1 MLMKK
6 IFIVC
11 ALWLVNAAAS
21 AQSLPGAMKLPD
33 FVQPT
38 PEVSALLKADNLSVN
53 YATGSPNISIPIG
66 SLSVNGI
73 NLPITLSYNSTGVKV
88 DEYSSMVG
96 NGWTCSSGGVV
107 SRTIFDKPD
116 EVRESSS
123 DPTNMSNPDFTSQN
137 AALLNFL
144 ENTPDAESDIFS
156 FSFLNYSGKF
166 IIDSLRTGVI
176 PMSNYNV
183 KISLIN
189 NDFRNGFQ
197 MITED
202 GAIYRFE
209 DAEISK
215 NRSPQGSNC
224 PRNYESY
231 DRKTSWYLT
240 KITSPNK
247 RSYINF
253 TYTTQD
259 ITYEQSISQYISK
272 VTSSNYYQTG
282 GYAPCDG
289 GIAANVG
296 TETFYTCIPRQL
308 VTSKFISTISTSA
321 NDTVTFTY
329 DASARQDLDAGK
341 RLSQIKI
348 KNRNGAVIKQVTLYG
363 SYSNG
368 IGSSSYSSYTK
379 RLYLDSMT
387 VDDIYVSANT
397 LSYKFEYLSR
407 NSVSARLTFMQDLY
421 GYSNSQ
427 GANPSLIPILPS
439 TDMNYSHFNNG
450 QNGSSVNFGN
460 RSVDTNYARYG
471 LLNKIIYPTGGYDTI
486 LYQPNKYYSG
496 GTEKLAGG
504 SSVVSIRSYS
514 FGLKMLE
521 KSFSYLDTSGHS
533 SSFMITELTSFSTQA
548 TLKKDGYIC
557 ACQYCYDVPYC
568 VGPSYVIANISSN
581 LVTPLADLG
590 GQHVYHRN
598 VTEKT
603 VGNTN
608 NGYTEH
614 YYEFFNGGNLVPV
627 DVLNNPVLSAPR
639 RIVSQFV
646 VGEAQTQIYR
656 YDTSTS
662 SYKLQ
667 KRIKKYINTNHNYTN
682 YYNYVIKKN
691 FSPILHGSP
700 TPWQCEFEPF
710 DVTKYPITM
719 YDTYTDSTKEI
730 TYDNNYD
737 SFIVKTITEHANS
750 LHSYPTKQKVFTP
763 EGDTLETRN
772 SYPLDGSASVLTA
785 RHIVAPV
792 LEEKKYKNSTLLS
805 TVTNSYYD
813 WFSDSTVVALQQTE
827 YKELTNSMPAHVKYI
842 NYDTLGNVLEIAKD
856 SGAHKSYMWGY
867 KKQLP
872 IAVATNAAA
881 NEIFYTSFEETDGT
895 TDSDAKTGG
904 KSRSSNYTVSFS
916 LPNGKSYILT
926 YWSWDGSKWVY
937 NETSYTGSTTITVSN
952 KIDEIRVYPADA
964 QMVTFTYEP
973 MLGMTSQCDARNQ
986 VSYYEYDALN
996 RLKLI
1001 RDQDRKI
1008 IKLFD
1013 YKYQQ

>member
-1 MLMKK
+1 MPMKK

-73 NLPITLSYNSTGVKV
+73 SLPVTLSYNSTGVKV

-123 DPTNMSNPDFTSQN
+123 DPTNLNNPDFTSQN
-137 AALLNFL
+137 SALLNFL
-144 ENTPDAESDIFS
+144 TNTPDAESDIFS

-197 MITED
+197 IITED

-272 VTSSNYYQTG
+272 CISTNSYVEYGGTCPT
-282 GYAPCDG
+282 GYAQALG
-289 GIAANVG
+289 SV
-296 TETFYTCIPRQL
+296 TFYTCIPRQL
-308 VTSKFISTISTSA
+308 VTSKFISTIITSA
-321 NDTVTFTY
+321 NDTVSFTY
-329 DASARQDLDAGK
+329 DGSARQDMDAGK

-348 KNRNGAVIKQVTLYG
+348 KNRNGVVIKQVTLYG

-368 IGSSSYSSYTK
+368 TGSSSYSNYTK

-387 VDDIYVSANT
+387 VDDISVLANT

-407 NSVSARLTFMQDLY
+407 NSVSARLTFGQDLY
-421 GYSNSQ
+421 GYSNGKGGNS
-427 GANPSLIPILPS
+427 SLIPILPS
-439 TDMNYSHFNNG
+439 ADMNYSHFSNG
-450 QNGSSVNFGN
+450 TGTASVTFGD
-460 RSVDTNYARYG
+460 RSIDTNYAMKG
-471 LLNKIIYPTGGYDTI
+471 LLNKITYPTGGYDSI
-486 LYQPNKYYSG
+486 IYRPNKYYSG
-496 GTEKLAGG
+496 GTEILAGG
-504 SSVVSIRSYS
+504 SSVTLIQSYS
-514 FGLKMLE
+514 FGQKILE
-521 KSFSYLDTSGHS
+521 KSFSYIDTSGHS
-533 SSFMITELTSFSTQA
+533 STFMITALTSFSTQ
-548 TLKKDGYIC
+548 TNLKRDGYSCTIPGTFGIVEC
-557 ACQYCYDVPYC
+557 T
-568 VGPSYVIANISSN
+568 GPAYTIANISSN
-581 LVTPLADLG
+581 LVTPLNDLG
-590 GQHVYHRN
+590 GQHAYHRN
-598 VTEKT
+598 VIEKL
-603 VGNTN
+603 VGSTN

-627 DVLNNPVLSAPR
+627 DILNNPVLSASR

-646 VGEAQTQIYR
+646 DGENLTQVYR
-656 YDTSTS
+656 YDTATS

-667 KRIKKYINTNHNYTN
+667 KRIKKYTSYHNYKN
-682 YYNYVIKKN
+682 YYNYVIKNN
-691 FSPILHGSP
+691 FSVALHGSP

-730 TYDNNYD
+730 TYDNNND

-772 SYPLDGSASVLTA
+772 TYPLDGSASVLTA

-805 TVTNSYYD
+805 TVTNSYYN
-813 WFSDSTVVALQQTE
+813 WFGDSTVVALQQTE

-856 SGAHKSYMWGY
+856 SGAHKTYMWGY

-872 IAVATNAAA
+872 IAVAANAAA
-881 NEIFYTSFEETDGT
+881 NEIFHTSFEETDGT

-916 LPNGKSYILT
+916 LPNGKSYVLT
-926 YWSWDGSKWVY
+926 YWSWNGTKWVY
-937 NETSYTGSTTITVSN
+937 NETAYTGSTTITVSN
-952 KIDEIRVYPADA
+952 KIDEVRVYPVDA
-964 QMVTFTYEP
+964 QMTTFTYEP

-996 RLKLI
+996 RLKLV